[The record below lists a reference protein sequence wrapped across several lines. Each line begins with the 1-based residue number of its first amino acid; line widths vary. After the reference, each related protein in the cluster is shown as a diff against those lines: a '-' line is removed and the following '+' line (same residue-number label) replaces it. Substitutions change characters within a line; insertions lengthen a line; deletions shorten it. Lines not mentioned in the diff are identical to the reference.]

1 MIDLLED
8 KLYRVE
14 AYGLKESKGGALL
27 VDVEGQEVW
36 IPPALIDEKSEVW
49 KEGDEGELVIPIFL
63 AEEKELV

>member
-1 MIDLLED
+1 MIDLPED

-36 IPPALIDEKSEVW
+36 IPQALIDEK
-49 KEGDEGELVIPIFL
+49 LVIPIFL